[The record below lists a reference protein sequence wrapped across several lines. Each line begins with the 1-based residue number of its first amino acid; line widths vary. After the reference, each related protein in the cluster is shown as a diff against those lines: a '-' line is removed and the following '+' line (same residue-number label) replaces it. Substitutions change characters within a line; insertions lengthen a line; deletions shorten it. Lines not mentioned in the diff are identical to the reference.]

1 MAMTFGCVLSQAIYG
16 PTAGPDAIRTL
27 ARRAEALA
35 FDNLW
40 LADHIVIPRDV
51 SSSYP
56 YDAEGASPFDPTQ
69 PFYEPLSVLNFLAG
83 CTNRIRLGTHV
94 LIVPYRQPVYT
105 AKILATLDALS
116 GGRLIVGAGAGWM
129 AEEFAALRLTNYAKR
144 GAVTNEYLL
153 LFKELWT
160 KDEPEFRGEYVQVS
174 GIGFQP
180 KPVQRPHPPIWI
192 GGHSGPALRRVA
204 LLGDGWMPIGLRPQ
218 SLLQPVEMAQKVARL
233 KALLHDANRAEDAV
247 TISFTAPV
255 VVTRTPDAPRPLLQ
269 GNPREIAADLRQY
282 EALGVQNFN
291 INLPGFD
298 VGKQA
303 EAMDQLAREVVPL
316 LS

>member
-1 MAMTFGCVLSQAIYG
+1 MALTFGCVLSQAIFG
-16 PTAGPDAIRTL
+16 PTAGPEAVRTL
-27 ARRAEALA
+27 AQRAETSGFHAV
-35 FDNLW
+35 W
-40 LADHIVIPRDV
+40 LADHIVIPRQV

-56 YDAEGASPFDPTQ
+56 YATEGVSPFDPSQ
-69 PFYEPLSVLNFLAG
+69 PFYEPLAVLNFLAG
-83 CTNRIRLGTHV
+83 CTERIRLGTHV

-116 GGRLIVGAGAGWM
+116 GGRLIVGAGTGWM
-129 AEEFAALRLTNYAKR
+129 AEEFAALGLTNYAER
-144 GAVTNEYLL
+144 GAVTDEYLL

-160 KDEPEFRGEYVQVS
+160 KDDPEFRGKYVQVS

-218 SLLQPVEMAQKVARL
+218 SLLQPAEMSEKIGRL
-233 KALLHDANRAEDAV
+233 RTLLREANRAEDAV

-255 VVTRTPDAPRPLLQ
+255 VVTKTPASPRPLLQ
-269 GNPREIAADLRQY
+269 GSPDDIAADLRRYQV
-282 EALGVQNFN
+282 LGVQNFS

-298 VGKQA
+298 ISEQA
-303 EAMDQLAREVVPL
+303 EAMDQFAREVAPL